1 MKNKLKGI
9 ILIILMG
16 LLIIFMV
23 GGVKLW
29 SDCRSWKA
37 WGEQANKVTTERT
50 EQLSNCEADVN
61 KLAKENET
69 LKQQKAE
76 LEKTIQELNNT
87 ITNLKK

>member
-29 SDCRSWKA
+29 SDCRSWKT
-37 WGEQANKVTTERT
+37 WGEQANKVTAERT

-87 ITNLKK
+87 ITNFKK

>member
-9 ILIILMG
+9 ILIIMMG
-16 LLIIFMV
+16 LLIIFMI

-29 SDCRSWKA
+29 YDCKSWKA
-37 WGEQANKVTTERT
+37 WGEQANKVTVERT
-50 EQLSNCEADVN
+50 EQLSNCQADVN

-69 LKQQKAE
+69 LKQQKVE